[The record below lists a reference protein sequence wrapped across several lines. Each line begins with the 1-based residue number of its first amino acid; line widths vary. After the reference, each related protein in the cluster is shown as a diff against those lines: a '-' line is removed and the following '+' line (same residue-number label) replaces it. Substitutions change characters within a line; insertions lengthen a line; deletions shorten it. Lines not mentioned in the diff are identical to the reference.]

1 MCAHGEMHPTF
12 PIHWTHQRCHTIST
26 QPGIMPLTPASS
38 WCLRANKSHSC
49 LSLHLFGKKNPQ
61 QPKQTPP
68 SSFLFHNNN
77 TAANCAM
84 LRSGWKCLPDPC
96 VQLVSSQEHEIWLF
110 LPLSSLVQPQVLLS
124 LLHFSDRLFF
134 FPLKISLNLP
144 ESLQRGAPQRCAAS
158 RSGEQHQPA
167 TGFHVASGP
176 LDVSAGLPGRGGG
189 PCKGVEVEEL
199 HERSAEEKF
208 ARFNEKK
215 RVVWLNLILFW
226 LRRHPAPS
234 CRMRRQAPEKSR
246 SATLARGTPALST
259 RGLVEY

>member
-26 QPGIMPLTPASS
+26 QPGIMPLMPASS

-49 LSLHLFGKKNPQ
+49 LSLHLFGKKSPQ

-134 FPLKISLNLP
+134 FPWRLAWTFQSPCSEVPRRGVLPLAAGSSISLPPAFTSLLAPWTSPQACRAGAGVPARAWRWRSFTNDLQKRNLP
-144 ESLQRGAPQRCAAS
+144 
-158 RSGEQHQPA
+158 
-167 TGFHVASGP
+167 
-176 LDVSAGLPGRGGG
+176 GLTRRNGWCG
-189 PCKGVEVEEL
+189 
-199 HERSAEEKF
+199 
-208 ARFNEKK
+208 
-215 RVVWLNLILFW
+215 LI
-226 LRRHPAPS
+226 
-234 CRMRRQAPEKSR
+234 
-246 SATLARGTPALST
+246 
-259 RGLVEY
+259 